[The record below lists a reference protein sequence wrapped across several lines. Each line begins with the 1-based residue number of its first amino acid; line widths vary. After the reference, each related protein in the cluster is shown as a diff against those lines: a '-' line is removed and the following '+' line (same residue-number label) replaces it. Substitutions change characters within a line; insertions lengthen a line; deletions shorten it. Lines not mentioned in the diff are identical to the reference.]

1 MTRYTPIPTFFC
13 FFIVGLCVL
22 GIDRSWGDEGRQDPP
37 SLTVSEQGTI
47 QLAPDKAVV
56 ALSVETA
63 GESLEKVQADNRE
76 RMERVIAR
84 LQKLGIKK
92 ERIQT
97 SSLTVTPQ
105 YPPRPRRQSNQ
116 PAVPQIPKIIG
127 YKVSNSLTVE
137 VIKLEIVGRVVDSA
151 LQAGANRFSHI
162 TWALR
167 DDSPARLKAM
177 KAAAQKAREKAETL
191 SQVLNVKLI
200 QLLAVKEGGAT
211 PIPQR
216 STRGRAM
223 MSMATEDSGSVPV
236 SPGELTVRATV
247 TLVYEIGKQ

>member
-1 MTRYTPIPTFFC
+1 MIRCASLSFFFC
-13 FFIVGLCVL
+13 FFLLGFGVL
-22 GIDRSWGDEGRQDPP
+22 GIDRSWGEEESHQDPQT
-37 SLTVSEQGTI
+37 LTVSEYGTI

-56 ALSVETA
+56 SLSVETA
-63 GESLEKVQADNRE
+63 GESLEDVQADNQ
-76 RMERVIAR
+76 ERVARVMAR

-97 SSLTVTPQ
+97 SALSVTPQ
-105 YPPRPRRQSNQ
+105 YPPRPRRQSTQ
-116 PAVPQIPKIIG
+116 SEVPQIPKIIG

-137 VIKLEIVGRVVDSA
+137 VFNLEIVGRVVDSA

-167 DDSPARLKAM
+167 DDRPARLKAL
-177 KAAAQKAREKAETL
+177 KAAAQGAQVKAETL
-191 SQVLNVKLI
+191 AQALDVKLI
-200 QLLAVKEGGAT
+200 QLLAVNEGRAT

-223 MSMATEDSGSVPV
+223 MSMAIGRWGSSSRLTGRTHDSCFGD
-236 SPGELTVRATV
+236 PGL
-247 TLVYEIGKQ
+247 